1 MLPIYIANMA
11 PPFVKYWHG
20 WNRPISL
27 RHLGS
32 HKTVVGF
39 ALGVVMAVAVSY
51 GQSWIAWGRS
61 LTSHEHWILLGIAA
75 GSGAMLGDSLKSW
88 FKRRLG
94 IVPGRRWIPF
104 DQLDFVLGGLLALSF
119 WIRLSLSDII
129 LILVISVAGDIAVN
143 QLSYRLGVRDTSW

>member
-1 MLPIYIANMA
+1 
-11 PPFVKYWHG
+11 
-20 WNRPISL
+20 
-27 RHLGS
+27 
-32 HKTVVGF
+32 
-39 ALGVVMAVAVSY
+39 MAVAVSY
-51 GQSWIAWGRS
+51 GQSRIAWGGS
-61 LTSHEHWILLGIAA
+61 LISHDHWILLGIAA
-75 GSGAMLGDSLKSW
+75 GSGAMLGDSLKSR

-119 WIRLSLSDII
+119 WIRPSLSDII

>member
-1 MLPIYIANMA
+1 
-11 PPFVKYWHG
+11 
-20 WNRPISL
+20 
-27 RHLGS
+27 
-32 HKTVVGF
+32 
-39 ALGVVMAVAVSY
+39 
-51 GQSWIAWGRS
+51 
-61 LTSHEHWILLGIAA
+61 
-75 GSGAMLGDSLKSW
+75 MLGDSLKSW

-129 LILVISVAGDIAVN
+129 LILVISVAGNIAVN